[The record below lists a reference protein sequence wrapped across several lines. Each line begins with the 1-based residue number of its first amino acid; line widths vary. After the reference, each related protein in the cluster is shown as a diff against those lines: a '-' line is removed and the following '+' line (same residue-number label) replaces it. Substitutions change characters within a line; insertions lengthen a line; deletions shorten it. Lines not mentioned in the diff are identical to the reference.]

1 MIPKAKLL
9 LLNRLRERQ
18 PGWHI
23 KSVDLEKCVCRTIGP
38 YEVEISGDGRNPHRF
53 HIYVW
58 KKDPVYRVIERH
70 TTLDLRKTD
79 IAALAADIA
88 ERYAQQAISEGVY
101 SPPVVDSSDESE
113 DDVPF

>member
-1 MIPKAKLL
+1 MIPRAKLL

-18 PGWHI
+18 SGWHI

-38 YEVEISGDGRNPHRF
+38 YVVEISGCGRNPPRF

-70 TTLDLRKTD
+70 TALDPRKTD
-79 IAALAADIA
+79 VEALAADIA
-88 ERYAQQAISEGVY
+88 ERYAQQAIAEGVY
-101 SPPVVDSSDESE
+101 FPALIDSSDEAE
-113 DDVPF
+113 DEVPF

>member
-18 PGWHI
+18 HGWHI
-23 KSVDLEKCVCRTIGP
+23 KSVDLEKCVCRTIWP
-38 YEVEISGDGRNPHRF
+38 YEVEISGGGRNPPRF

-70 TTLDLRKTD
+70 TTLDPRKTD
-79 IAALAADIA
+79 VAALAGDIA
-88 ERYAQQAISEGVY
+88 ERYAQQAIAEGVY
-101 SPPVVDSSDESE
+101 SPPVIDSSYEVE
-113 DDVPF
+113 EAVPF